1 MIEAIILSRDKACQL
16 DLLLTSIQRNSKNLF
31 SLKVIYEASNKSFEQ
46 GYNKLKEKFYYKD
59 RHGLN
64 FPIKWHERSSKN
76 LSLDIVNVLN
86 RGSDLTCIF
95 NDENILFS
103 ATPSYKK
110 IINFFRKEPV
120 AALSLRIGDNTVIQ
134 NPYSVDK
141 YFIDKPEEFSLI
153 DEVFVAW
160 NASSLEPFT
169 NFSMPFSHNGHIYTT
184 KLIEYILKQTEIN
197 SIEDFETLLQKDLY
211 SGQFEGFIPP
221 YISCLQSSILV
232 TNSAT
237 KISDDEE
244 FEQKFDTSEFSV
256 NERYLNGY
264 EIDYDFFDFSN
275 ISKPFQ
281 EHITRFRR
289 ENHMQYGC

>member
-1 MIEAIILSRDKACQL
+1 MVM
-16 DLLLTSIQRNSKNLF
+16 LLKRFLHLQ
-31 SLKVIYEASNKSFEQ
+31 
-46 GYNKLKEKFYYKD
+46 
-59 RHGLN
+59 
-64 FPIKWHERSSKN
+64 
-76 LSLDIVNVLN
+76 
-86 RGSDLTCIF
+86 
-95 NDENILFS
+95 
-103 ATPSYKK
+103 
-110 IINFFRKEPV
+110 
-120 AALSLRIGDNTVIQ
+120 
-134 NPYSVDK
+134 
-141 YFIDKPEEFSLI
+141 
-153 DEVFVAW
+153 
-160 NASSLEPFT
+160 
-169 NFSMPFSHNGHIYTT
+169 
-184 KLIEYILKQTEIN
+184 
-197 SIEDFETLLQKDLY
+197 TLLQKDLY

-244 FEQKFDTSEFSV
+244 FEQKFDISEFSI

>member
-59 RHGLN
+59 RYGLN

-86 RGSDLTCIF
+86 RGSDLTCVF

-141 YFIDKPEEFSLI
+141 YFIDKPEDFSLI
-153 DEVFVAW
+153 HETFVAW

-184 KLIEYILKQTEIN
+184 KLIEHILKQTEID
-197 SIEDFETLLQKDLY
+197 SIDNFETLLQKDLY
-211 SGQFEGFIPP
+211 SGQFEGLIPP
-221 YISCLQSSILV
+221 YISCLQSSALV
-232 TNSAT
+232 TNSAI

-244 FEQKFDTSEFSV
+244 FEQKFDTSEFSI
-256 NERYLNGY
+256 NERYLKGY
-264 EIDYDFFDFSN
+264 EIDYNFFDFSN

-289 ENHMQYGC
+289 ENNMQYGC

>member
-1 MIEAIILSRDKACQL
+1 MIEAIILSKDKACQL

-31 SLKVIYEASNKSFEQ
+31 SLKVIYEASNRSFEQ

-59 RHGLN
+59 RRGLN
-64 FPIKWHERSSKN
+64 FPIKWHEKSNKSLSS
-76 LSLDIVNVLN
+76 DIINVLN

-110 IINFFRKEPV
+110 IINFFRKEPI

-141 YFIDKPEEFSLI
+141 YFIAKPEEFSLI
-153 DEVFVAW
+153 DEIFVAW
-160 NASSLEPFT
+160 NASSLDPFT

-184 KLIEYILKQTEIN
+184 KLIEYILNHTEVD
-197 SIEDFETLLQKDLY
+197 SIENFETLLQKDLY
-211 SGQFEGFIPP
+211 SGQFEGLIPP
-221 YISCLQSSILV
+221 YMSCLQRSILV

-289 ENHMQYGC
+289 ENHMHYGR